1 MSKHI
6 YIIRVRDDIDESMK
20 ELIHRQNEE
29 YLAREEA
36 KRKLNA
42 ERVKKYNATFREKMK
57 QLNSYVD
64 TLQDF
69 VKKIELANNID
80 EAFDIYQE
88 ALRKYAEAQAFLD
101 ENKGMRKSAS
111 ATQMQKLTD
120 VILDLKQVLNEKK
133 AHSANTRK
141 DIDIITEL
149 VDLAT
154 NASNDRTGNNEAR
167 ISQILNMINRDF
179 DYKLLSERQLKDLK
193 RTLNTVAPDIAKRI
207 VDSKCQ

>member
-6 YIIRVRDDIDESMK
+6 YIIRVRDDMDESMK

-29 YLAREEA
+29 YLAREEE

-42 ERVKKYNATFREKMK
+42 ERVKKYNAAFREKMK
-57 QLNSYVD
+57 QLNEYVD
-64 TLQDF
+64 ELQDF

-120 VILDLKQVLNEKK
+120 VILDLKQALNEKK
-133 AHSANTRK
+133 AHSANSRK

-154 NASNDRTGNNEAR
+154 NASNDRTGNNDAR